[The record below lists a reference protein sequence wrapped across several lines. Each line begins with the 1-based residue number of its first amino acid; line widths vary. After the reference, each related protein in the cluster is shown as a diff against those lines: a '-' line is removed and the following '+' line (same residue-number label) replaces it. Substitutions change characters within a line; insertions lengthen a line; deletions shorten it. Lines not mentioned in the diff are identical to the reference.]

1 MTMMTFRFYIVAVFI
16 SISSLYS
23 LTKGCD
29 PVEGH
34 NDKPLSYLAK
44 EASNIIYGSCT
55 NVYYSDQE
63 RTYEFD
69 IYCVLQGSPFPRM
82 QLVNITDSEWDCTVS
97 GVEKGNEYIVFVK
110 IVDEE
115 DQHLY
120 GKYTVDEI
128 NIQSAA
134 HEPTEQNF
142 QIISSAANINKVD
155 CDGGIYGN
163 TIQVPC
169 FTDDGYYSEDCS
181 GGIATKSGISFVLI
195 MVLLLTVAL
204 MK

>member
-1 MTMMTFRFYIVAVFI
+1 MTVRFYILAVFI
-16 SISSLYS
+16 SISLLWI
-23 LTKGCD
+23 LTEGCD
-29 PVEGH
+29 PAIGH
-34 NDKPLSYLAK
+34 EDKPLSYLAK

-55 NVYYSDQE
+55 NVYYDDQE

-69 IYCVLQGSPFPRM
+69 IYCVLKGGPFPRM
-82 QLVNITDSEWDCTVS
+82 QLVNITDGEWDCTVS

-110 IVDEE
+110 IVGEE

-128 NIQSAA
+128 NIQTAA
-134 HEPTEQNF
+134 HEPTEKNF
-142 QIISSAANINKVD
+142 HIISGAARHNEAD
-155 CDGGIYGN
+155 CDGGITGKTVN
-163 TIQVPC
+163 VPC
-169 FTDDGYYSEDCS
+169 FTDDRDSEDCS

-195 MVLLLTVAL
+195 IVFLPVLAL